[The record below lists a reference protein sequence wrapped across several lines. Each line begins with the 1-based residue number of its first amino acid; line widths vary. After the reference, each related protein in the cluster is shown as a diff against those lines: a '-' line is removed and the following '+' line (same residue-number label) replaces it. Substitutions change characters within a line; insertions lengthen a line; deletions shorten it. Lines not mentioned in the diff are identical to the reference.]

1 MKKTG
6 RTDQMNTMG
15 DEFDDLKMNEGGYQ
29 ARKSGIHLKVGKARN
44 GFFPESPGRNTGLP
58 TP

>member
-15 DEFDDLKMNEGGYQ
+15 DEFDDLKMNEGGISE
-29 ARKSGIHLKVGKARN
+29 RKSGIYLKVGKARN
-44 GFFPESPGRNTGLP
+44 GLSFESLGRSTGLP